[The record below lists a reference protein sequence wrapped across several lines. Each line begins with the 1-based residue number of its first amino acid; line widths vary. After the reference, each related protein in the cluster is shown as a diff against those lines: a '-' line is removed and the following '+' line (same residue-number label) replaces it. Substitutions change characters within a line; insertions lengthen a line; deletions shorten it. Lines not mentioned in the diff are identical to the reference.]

1 MADFQSTIELKA
13 VTRDIDKKLQGVT
26 KGLGRVEQRVRETTG
41 QFKSLGAKGSKSMQS
56 LGSASKKV
64 EMRFEK
70 LNNKMRALGTSLKI
84 TGVLFGSIIAAKAL
98 SSATQFEKKMGAV
111 RATINGTAEE
121 MKKLTTEA
129 RRLGKTTA
137 FSAGEAAD
145 AMLKLSMAGFTADES
160 FSATQDTL
168 ALAAAGS
175 LDLAQAADIASNVLA
190 GFSLNVGDLAHV
202 TDVMAKAASKSN
214 TSVGELGEA
223 LSYVG
228 PIAEQSGQSIE
239 LTVAAIGKLSDAG
252 IKSSRA
258 GTNVR
263 QVLLKLQKPTSMA
276 QKTLDKLGIA
286 TRDSAGEFRG
296 MVPILREFGAATSDA
311 GDFARVFGIIAS
323 SGAGV
328 LAKAVQSGTL
338 EDLSTGLESSAGA
351 AKKMARIK
359 LDNLSGSIVKMTSA
373 WDGLTQTILQGGVL
387 NYIRKF
393 VDSLTSSFSKAEKSV
408 KYFKENFDEIFN
420 MENILNK
427 ASKMV
432 SSALTDIG
440 FAFAKFYIMGPV
452 KTWKKFWDFAF
463 TNPIE
468 KTATYIKGTLSKK
481 FEAIWESIM
490 PGEIL
495 IFKMRL
501 VGKLMKYVVQD
512 WADSLIDAAK
522 DIYAG
527 VVKQF
532 QKLYM
537 KLVGGSIVPDM
548 VNEIKD
554 LWDEL
559 VDDLPAK
566 TAAMSASILYHFR
579 SLASNLTTAL
589 RGIQSLA
596 KEVFNSSFVTSGIE
610 KALSAIE
617 SQRHVLDKVGQAA
630 SKVGAVSLP
639 IAIILNFDAIKAGFS
654 DIIDKTL
661 KGDFVGALK
670 VVAQGIDAYLGNAIR
685 GLTKTFET
693 LYNLLNSDLSVVI
706 EQFPKTFEAMKSAVD
721 SIVDSF
727 GGLLGTLSGPI
738 GGALATIFDT
748 IQGVLGLLTGI
759 DGDSLLGNLIAG
771 FVTLKVAALAWAAG
785 LGLVKRKLLGIAAT
799 AATGFTLKGG
809 LIPEST
815 FIIAKAKLKEFAAVA
830 QFTFKK
836 IKMSA
841 GMPPSAVDRAVYG
854 KAGPIGAIIKAKKTG
869 SIIGR
874 VLRGGAGKAA
884 ILGTGLMALMMF
896 GGTANASD
904 FGENMGQDIS
914 AGLESSMVDSG
925 TTLMDKIFV
934 ATEIAAVIGIGV
946 QTGLLSGFG
955 TFVSGLF
962 PGIAAAM
969 GGILGG
975 AVATGLVIAL
985 SGVGLAALL
994 VVGID
999 HAAGE
1004 IRKAMTRNVW
1014 QPLTNN
1020 ALDMWDTFQRTGMGV
1035 GEYLG
1040 AHLSDAFGKA
1050 MVSMG
1055 ARAGSV
1061 ISHTID
1067 GIELRAKKLG
1077 IDSSKIGDSA
1087 KLPDIYKRSVH
1098 ELGNGLKTVTIELDA
1113 DMEKIW
1119 TKYAN
1124 TTPSWLAN
1132 FDIKEQ
1138 TEAIQD
1144 LINKSV
1150 GAGIIQAEES
1160 SIFDNAV
1167 DAAEEIGEELTK
1179 AGSRI
1184 KFLEDGMKA
1193 GTVSARQFRTEIS
1206 NMNAD
1211 IRKAA
1216 SGEGVTLPE
1225 SFSVIPKAM
1234 QEITISQ
1241 GHLNKLLRHE
1251 ADIRENIDNA
1261 LNSDDKISLQKE
1273 LIGASRKITSQL
1285 IHQSSLLKS
1294 QFSQKLVGMK
1304 KEHDLQ
1310 ERLNLLTRER
1320 LEWQDPK
1327 KFLGAFLTAQEKMK
1341 SKQELLN
1348 EKFADAEL
1356 LVQQW
1361 IDAGLVGIDQFESQV
1376 AKLTG
1381 ETAKLDTAWQ
1391 RIVKNAQSGA
1401 ESTLQKLIRE
1411 KREAL
1416 ELFDKSVAAGN
1427 LNNVGQRDQVAANF
1441 DSQIS
1446 TEKKDEAA
1454 KVVKAAEKTALAAL
1468 DTQIQK
1474 LNLAAT
1480 AAGDTVK
1487 GLRLTFKSSLSG
1499 LDKTFRDTFGKG
1511 WKENEEALALHQ
1523 QTIAT
1528 MTTAHNKAL
1537 IAKQQELTLKTGTAM
1552 EGMQVGMQKFFEKS
1566 KTTAEL
1572 FANAAE
1578 QTLGNIKSAV
1588 GGILRGDV
1596 DVRSAL
1602 VGMVQPFLDA
1612 MIDDGINK
1620 IFGDMLGLDDTKP
1633 TGASDDPLSV
1643 VMGGKGKSKDK
1654 SSIPKIPGLDKIEGY
1669 YDKMQGLFDDN
1680 GDKELG
1686 LDDAWFA
1693 EQKSLYG
1700 HYFTELDAANQGFFG
1715 SMGETLSTGWTN
1727 LSETLSTAWDG
1738 LSGIFDNAF
1747 SGLSDLFSGGG
1758 GGGGGGIFGG
1768 LFGGLGDSLGG
1779 LFGGGDSTG
1788 GFNSL
1793 TSGDGPTQIPLGFA
1807 EGGVVPEPGN
1817 PEAGPTDTVPAML
1830 TPGEVV
1836 LPTGIEDA
1844 GDIASGGDT
1853 GGGEEGGMGGA
1864 LGGAIGGI
1872 GKAASGVIG
1881 KALGGVGGAAT
1892 DATGA
1897 AALSAAAA
1905 ALQAAATALTTS
1917 ATGLTTAGTGLTT
1930 AGTGLT
1936 TAGTSMGTALS
1947 TASTTMSTTM
1957 TTASTTMSTALTTA
1971 STTMSAMITT
1981 AGATLTTAGA
1991 ALTAAAMALKAA
2003 AAASAFADGGMVRGP
2018 GSGTSDSITARLSD
2032 GEYVINAK
2040 ATKKFAPLLAAINSG
2055 KMGGMEKLEDKQEDL
2070 PTFAVGGMVGK
2081 GGTAHGDSVT
2091 GGSTSNPSPIV
2102 GGAGDMKAAPVYNTT
2117 HINISGN
2124 VDQRSID
2131 QIRQVISSSPKQVNG
2146 AAQQG
2151 TRNESGIRQPG
2162 RGS

>member
-1 MADFQSTIELKA
+1 
-13 VTRDIDKKLQGVT
+13 
-26 KGLGRVEQRVRETTG
+26 
-41 QFKSLGAKGSKSMQS
+41 
-56 LGSASKKV
+56 
-64 EMRFEK
+64 
-70 LNNKMRALGTSLKI
+70 
-84 TGVLFGSIIAAKAL
+84 
-98 SSATQFEKKMGAV
+98 
-111 RATINGTAEE
+111 
-121 MKKLTTEA
+121 
-129 RRLGKTTA
+129 
-137 FSAGEAAD
+137 
-145 AMLKLSMAGFTADES
+145 
-160 FSATQDTL
+160 
-168 ALAAAGS
+168 
-175 LDLAQAADIASNVLA
+175 
-190 GFSLNVGDLAHV
+190 
-202 TDVMAKAASKSN
+202 
-214 TSVGELGEA
+214 
-223 LSYVG
+223 
-228 PIAEQSGQSIE
+228 
-239 LTVAAIGKLSDAG
+239 
-252 IKSSRA
+252 
-258 GTNVR
+258 
-263 QVLLKLQKPTSMA
+263 
-276 QKTLDKLGIA
+276 
-286 TRDSAGEFRG
+286 
-296 MVPILREFGAATSDA
+296 
-311 GDFARVFGIIAS
+311 
-323 SGAGV
+323 
-328 LAKAVQSGTL
+328 
-338 EDLSTGLESSAGA
+338 
-351 AKKMARIK
+351 
-359 LDNLSGSIVKMTSA
+359 
-373 WDGLTQTILQGGVL
+373 
-387 NYIRKF
+387 
-393 VDSLTSSFSKAEKSV
+393 
-408 KYFKENFDEIFN
+408 
-420 MENILNK
+420 
-427 ASKMV
+427 
-432 SSALTDIG
+432 
-440 FAFAKFYIMGPV
+440 
-452 KTWKKFWDFAF
+452 
-463 TNPIE
+463 
-468 KTATYIKGTLSKK
+468 
-481 FEAIWESIM
+481 
-490 PGEIL
+490 
-495 IFKMRL
+495 
-501 VGKLMKYVVQD
+501 
-512 WADSLIDAAK
+512 
-522 DIYAG
+522 
-527 VVKQF
+527 
-532 QKLYM
+532 M

-559 VDDLPAK
+559 VYDLPAK

-610 KALSAIE
+610 KAVSAIE

-693 LYNLLNSDLSVVI
+693 LYNLLNSDLSVII
-706 EQFPKTFEAMKSAVD
+706 EQFPKTFDAMRAAVD

-727 GGLLGTLSGPI
+727 GGMLGMLSGPLGTAI
-738 GGALATIFDT
+738 ELVFNT

-759 DGDSLLGNLIAG
+759 DGDSLLGNLLAG
-771 FVTLKVAALAWAAG
+771 FITLK
-785 LGLVKRKLLGIAAT
+785 IAAF
-799 AATGFTLKGG
+799 AWSKG
-809 LIPEST
+809 LAY
-815 FIIAKAKLKEFAAVA
+815 AKAKIFGIAVSMKDVTKESIKAGGSINAAFSSAKRSAAGVA
-830 QFTFKK
+830 GSSVSIHKWKIEYQNLAKIAQVSFERMKNSAKLSIFKTTSY
-836 IKMSA
+836 IKNSFRSMKTSA
-841 GMPPSAVDRAVYG
+841 SIPPSAVDRAVYG

-874 VLRGGAGKAA
+874 VLRGGVGKAA
-884 ILGTGLMALMMF
+884 LIGTGLMTLMMF

-1361 IDAGLVGIDQFESQV
+1361 IDAGLVGMDQFESQV

-1446 TEKKDEAA
+1446 TEEKDEAT

-1468 DTQIQK
+1468 DTQIQR

-1487 GLRLTFKSSLSG
+1487 GLRLSFKSSLSG
-1499 LDKTFRDTFGKG
+1499 LDKTFIDAFGKG
-1511 WKENEEALALHQ
+1511 WKSNEEALALHQ
-1523 QTIAT
+1523 ETIAT

-1537 IAKQQELTLKTGTAM
+1537 IAKQKELTLKSGTAL
-1552 EGMQVGMQKFFEKS
+1552 EGMKVGLQNFFDNG
-1566 KTTAEL
+1566 KTSAEL

-1578 QTLGNIKSAV
+1578 TTLGNIKGAI
-1588 GGILRGDV
+1588 GGLLQGTT
-1596 DVRSAL
+1596 DVRQAL
-1602 VGMVQPFLDA
+1602 VGMIQPFLDA
-1612 MIDDGINK
+1612 AIDDGLNSL
-1620 IFGDMLGLDDTKP
+1620 FGEITGKKTGEP
-1633 TGASDDPLSV
+1633 TGATGDPISV
-1643 VMGGKGKSKDK
+1643 VMDGASKGGGKNKDK
-1654 SSIPKIPGLDKIEGY
+1654 SSMPKIPGFDKLEGY
-1669 YDKMQGLFDDN
+1669 ANKLGSLFEENTDAEFGLNEKWYADQ
-1680 GDKELG
+1680 E
-1686 LDDAWFA
+1686 A
-1693 EQKSLYG
+1693 LYG
-1700 HYFTELDAANQGFFG
+1700 HYFTDLDAANKGMVG
-1715 SMGETLSTGWTN
+1715 SMGDALSSGWEGLTSTLSSGWES
-1727 LSETLSTAWDG
+1727 LSGTLSSAWEG
-1738 LSGIFDNAF
+1738 LSGMLSGAF
-1747 SGLSDLFSGGG
+1747 EGLSGLFSGGG
-1758 GGGGGGIFGG
+1758 MSGMLGGIGDAVGG
-1768 LFGGLGDSLGG
+1768 AV
-1779 LFGGGDSTG
+1779 
-1788 GFNSL
+1788 
-1793 TSGDGPTQIPLGFA
+1793 SGIGSFLGFA
-1807 EGGVVPEPGN
+1807 EGGVVPEPTN
-1817 PEAGPTDTVPAML
+1817 PEAGPTDSVPALL
-1830 TPGEVV
+1830 TPGETVI
-1836 LPTGIEDA
+1836 PTDGIGDA
-1844 GDIASGGDT
+1844 LTESNAVDSEGSA
-1853 GGGEEGGMGGA
+1853 GGMGGGIMKGA
-1864 LGGAIGGI
+1864 MGAIGGI
-1872 GKAASGVIG
+1872 GKA
-1881 KALGGVGGAAT
+1881 LGGGAG
-1892 DATGA
+1892 DATMA
-1897 AALSAAAA
+1897 AAAA

-1917 ATGLTTAGTGLTT
+1917 ATGLTTSGTGLTTAGTGLTTAGTGLTT

-1936 TAGTSMGTALS
+1936 TAGTSM
-1947 TASTTMSTTM
+1947 
-1957 TTASTTMSTALTTA
+1957 STALTTA
-1971 STTMSAMITT
+1971 GTTMSTS
-1981 AGATLTTAGA
+1981 LTTAGTTMTTSLTTA
-1991 ALTAAAMALKAA
+1991 GTTMSTMTTTAMTTASTALIGAAAMLKAA
-2003 AAASAFADGGMVRGP
+2003 AAASFFADGGYVSGP
-2018 GSGTSDSITARLSD
+2018 GTGTSDSINAMLSD

-2040 ATKKFAPLLAAINSG
+2040 ATKKFGPLLEAINGGSLG
-2055 KMGGMEKLEDKQEDL
+2055 MEKRAELPMFAMGGMAGKSSTTKSMV
-2070 PTFAVGGMVGK
+2070 PAKSGG
-2081 GGTAHGDSVT
+2081 DDNS
-2091 GGSTSNPSPIV
+2091 
-2102 GGAGDMKAAPVYNTT
+2102 GATYNTT

-2124 VDQRSID
+2124 VDQRAID
-2131 QIRQVISSSPKQVNG
+2131 QIRGIIVDSPREVEASGSK
-2146 AAQQG
+2146 G
-2151 TRNESGIRQPG
+2151 TRNQSGLRRPAG
-2162 RGS
+2162 R